1 MHLWEEYFV
10 TKKSQS
16 LASFFKKKKNTIIQP
31 QKKYSW
37 NWITIIPALR
47 ISTSCPNFFYVYIQG
62 KKLVKFNFMKCF
74 DNILYDNLTNHTNN
88 AMFFCQKKILKNFD
102 FWFFF
107 TFFFFDFFLSFPFSG
122 VESNEATDPGCEVE
136 GESSFFGFSKY
147 NMI

>member
-1 MHLWEEYFV
+1 MRRVFCYQ
-10 TKKSQS
+10 KKSILSIIFQ
-16 LASFFKKKKNTIIQP
+16 KKEKYYNTTT
-31 QKKYSW
+31 KKYSW

-47 ISTSCPNFFYVYIQG
+47 ISTSCRNFFYVYIQG

-74 DNILYDNLTNHTNN
+74 DNIILYNNLTNHTNN

-136 GESSFFGFSKY
+136 GESSFFGFNKY

>member
-1 MHLWEEYFV
+1 MRRVFRYQ
-10 TKKSQS
+10 KKSILSIIFQKNKEKNYNTTTT
-16 LASFFKKKKNTIIQP
+16 FF
-31 QKKYSW
+31 SW

-47 ISTSCPNFFYVYIQG
+47 ISTSCPNFFTYIQG

-74 DNILYDNLTNHTNN
+74 DNILYNNLTNHTNN
-88 AMFFCQKKILKNFD
+88 AMFFCQKKKYWKILISD
-102 FWFFF
+102 FFF

-136 GESSFFGFSKY
+136 GESSFFGFNKY